1 MVSSW
6 NASQPRFPMLGLSRN
21 SSEVSAPFSFLI
33 LSHLHITLCLPEFRG
48 YTDITVMTDEDGVE
62 EKYQPTKS
70 NLVRHFLQPRP
81 KPAHPNNSF
90 FQKREIK
97 TLGRGVQ
104 PGDHRVFYCMDL
116 PSWHSILPVLISS
129 PTISFWSLGP
139 DAL

>member
-1 MVSSW
+1 
-6 NASQPRFPMLGLSRN
+6 
-21 SSEVSAPFSFLI
+21 
-33 LSHLHITLCLPEFRG
+33 
-48 YTDITVMTDEDGVE
+48 MTDEDGVE
-62 EKYQPTKS
+62 ERYQPTKS
-70 NLVRHFLQPRP
+70 NLVRHFLQTRP
-81 KPAHPNNSF
+81 KPTHPNDSF

-97 TLGRGVQ
+97 ALGRGVQ